1 MKRRLLVA
9 VTLIVA
15 VLVVSPAGAGAQY
28 QTSCGF
34 ILDPPA
40 IPTGG
45 TVTILGSQFEP
56 GSTVTF
62 YISDPSTGAR
72 VVLGTAVADAD
83 ADGNLSATFP
93 LPAGFSEDGE
103 YLIEAQCPDGAI
115 ASNVLIVGAGS
126 TGVTTATTTSSLPA
140 TGSNS
145 LSLARISLALLA
157 VGGLLLLISRRRA
170 HEKIPLRS

>member
-9 VTLIVA
+9 VALVVAALI
-15 VLVVSPAGAGAQY
+15 VSPAGAGAQY

-45 TVTILGSQFEP
+45 VVTILGSQFEP

-62 YISDPSTGAR
+62 YISDPATGAR
-72 VVLGTAVADAD
+72 QVLGTVVADAD

-93 LPAGFSEDGE
+93 LPAGFDQDGE

-115 ASNVLIVGAGS
+115 ASNVLIVGAGT
-126 TGVTTATTTSSLPA
+126 TGATATTSTLPA

-145 LSLARISLALLA
+145 LGLARISLALLA
-157 VGGLLLLISRRRA
+157 VGGLLLLVSRRRA
-170 HEKIPLRS
+170 HEKVPLRS